1 MEERIQKILSAAGI
15 ASRRAAEEII
25 LEGRVR
31 VNGKVI
37 SELGAKADPDRD
49 HIKVDGKLIN
59 PKQPKAYIMLN
70 KPAGFVTTM
79 SDPEGRPIV
88 TNLLKGV
95 RVRVYPVG
103 RLDYDTEGLLLM
115 TNDGDLAHLVTHPKH
130 ELPKTYLVKVKGFLE
145 DRHVEMLEQ
154 GVFLKDGKTAPARV
168 RKLRKEESNSWV
180 EITIHEGRKRQV
192 RRMIDHTGHSV
203 IKLKRTRVGSLSL
216 GDLPV
221 GMYRHLTLEEVQGLR
236 QMAMQDEAKQ
246 PVPRIMAP
254 KKSAEA
260 RSRAVRSETGDAKKP
275 VSGRDDSRMWGRGE
289 EKRRSRGQL
298 VRNVTSVKDGSVR
311 RTSSVER
318 VRREALPMSKPIGA
332 VRIGEGGPSRGPIEQ
347 LQGKQNDRM
356 ARGAGADRRPRV
368 EGARKPPFRGQR
380 SEERPRWSEQRG
392 TSGGPARPSG
402 DRARPTGS
410 AMGRPRP
417 DARGARA
424 GGGASGFGEKR
435 SSRPA
440 LGGKVYGTGQRSE
453 ERPRW
458 SEQRGASGGPARPSG
473 DRSRPTGSAMG
484 RQRPDARGVRAGR
497 ESAGS
502 GEKRTAR
509 PAFGGKVSGTREGGS
524 SGRPSRPS
532 GDRARPASFTTGRPR
547 PDAQGARSGSSGTG
561 FGEKRTIRPAFGGK
575 VYGTRKRGPVSA
587 SGPRPGGL
595 KRTGPKTS
603 GPRPGSTR
611 SPRSRR
617 P

>member
-31 VNGKVI
+31 VNGKVV

-70 KPAGFVTTM
+70 KPAGFVTAM

-88 TNLLKGV
+88 ANLLKGV

-103 RLDYDTEGLLLM
+103 RLDYDTEGLLLL

-221 GMYRHLTLEEVQGLR
+221 GMYRHLTLDEVQGLR

-246 PVPRIMAP
+246 PAPRIMAP
-254 KKSAEA
+254 MKSMEA
-260 RSRAVRSETGDAKKP
+260 RSMAVRRGTGEAQKL
-275 VSGRDDSRMWGRGE
+275 VSGRNDGAMWGRGE

-298 VRNVTSVKDGSVR
+298 LRKVTSVKDGSVR
-311 RTSSVER
+311 RTASVER
-318 VRREALPMSKPIGA
+318 SREVPVPRAPFVEAAKT
-332 VRIGEGGPSRGPIEQ
+332 GERGPSRGPIEQ

-392 TSGGPARPSG
+392 T
-402 DRARPTGS
+402 
-410 AMGRPRP
+410 
-417 DARGARA
+417 
-424 GGGASGFGEKR
+424 
-435 SSRPA
+435 
-440 LGGKVYGTGQRSE
+440 
-453 ERPRW
+453 
-458 SEQRGASGGPARPSG
+458 SGGPARPSG

>member
-31 VNGKVI
+31 VNGKVV

-88 TNLLKGV
+88 ANLLKGV

-103 RLDYDTEGLLLM
+103 RLDYDTEGLLLL

-130 ELPKTYLVKVKGFLE
+130 ELPKTYLVKVKGFLD

-203 IKLKRTRVGSLSL
+203 IKLKRTRIGSLSL

-221 GMYRHLTLEEVQGLR
+221 GMYRHLTLDEVQGLR

-246 PVPRIMAP
+246 PAPRIMAP
-254 KKSAEA
+254 KNSVEA
-260 RSRAVRSETGDAKKP
+260 RSRADRREAGNAQKP
-275 VSGRDDSRMWGRGE
+275 VSGRDDGAMWGRGE
-289 EKRRSRGQL
+289 EKRRSREKL
-298 VRNVTSVKDGSVR
+298 LRNVIGVTDGTVR
-311 RTSSVER
+311 RTASVER
-318 VRREALPMSKPIGA
+318 SREVPVPRALFVEAAKT
-332 VRIGEGGPSRGPIEQ
+332 GERGPSRGPIEQ
-347 LQGKQNDRM
+347 LQGKQIDRM
-356 ARGAGADRRPRV
+356 ARGADADRRPRV
-368 EGARKPPFRGQR
+368 EGARKPPFR
-380 SEERPRWSEQRG
+380 
-392 TSGGPARPSG
+392 
-402 DRARPTGS
+402 
-410 AMGRPRP
+410 
-417 DARGARA
+417 
-424 GGGASGFGEKR
+424 
-435 SSRPA
+435 
-440 LGGKVYGTGQRSE
+440 GQRSE

-497 ESAGS
+497 ESAGT

-509 PAFGGKVSGTREGGS
+509 PAFGGKVSGTRGGGS

-547 PDAQGARSGSSGTG
+547 PDARGTRTEG
-561 FGEKRTIRPAFGGK
+561 RGPGYGEKRFARPAFGGK
-575 VYGTRKRGPVSA
+575 VYGSRKRGPVNA
-587 SGPRPGGL
+587 PVL
-595 KRTGPKTS
+595 RTGGPKISRPKPS
-603 GPRPGSTR
+603 GQRPANTR
-611 SPRSRR
+611 GRGGRR

>member
-31 VNGKVI
+31 VNGKVV

-88 TNLLKGV
+88 ANLLKGV

-103 RLDYDTEGLLLM
+103 RLDYDTEGLLLL

-203 IKLKRTRVGSLSL
+203 IKLKRTRIGSLSL

-221 GMYRHLTLEEVQGLR
+221 GMYRHLTLDEVQGLR

-246 PVPRIMAP
+246 PAPRIMAP
-254 KKSAEA
+254 KKSVEA
-260 RSRAVRSETGDAKKP
+260 RSRAVRRETGDAQKP
-275 VSGRDDSRMWGRGE
+275 ARGRDDARMWGRGE
-289 EKRRSRGQL
+289 EKRRSREKL
-298 VRNVTSVKDGSVR
+298 LRNVIGVTDGTVR
-311 RTSSVER
+311 RTASVER
-318 VRREALPMSKPIGA
+318 SREVPVSRALFVEAAKT
-332 VRIGEGGPSRGPIEQ
+332 GERGPLRGPIEQ

-356 ARGAGADRRPRV
+356 ARGTDANRRPRV

-392 TSGGPARPSG
+392 T
-402 DRARPTGS
+402 
-410 AMGRPRP
+410 
-417 DARGARA
+417 
-424 GGGASGFGEKR
+424 
-435 SSRPA
+435 
-440 LGGKVYGTGQRSE
+440 
-453 ERPRW
+453 
-458 SEQRGASGGPARPSG
+458 SGGPARPSG

-561 FGEKRTIRPAFGGK
+561 FGEKRTTRPAFGGK

>member
-1 MEERIQKILSAAGI
+1 MEERIQKILSAAGV

-31 VNGKVI
+31 VNGKVV
-37 SELGAKADPDRD
+37 SELGTKADPDRD

-88 TNLLKGV
+88 ANLLKGV

-103 RLDYDTEGLLLM
+103 RLDYDTEGLLLL

-145 DRHVEMLEQ
+145 DRHIEMLEQ

-168 RKLRKEESNSWV
+168 RKLRKEEANSWV

-203 IKLKRTRVGSLSL
+203 IKLKRTKVGTLSL

-221 GMYRHLTLEEVQGLR
+221 GMFRHLTLDEVQGLR

-246 PVPRIMAP
+246 PTPRIIVP
-254 KKSAEA
+254 KKIEEVRIRTA
-260 RSRAVRSETGDAKKP
+260 RSETVDARRP
-275 VSGRDDSRMWGRGE
+275 ASGRDEAPMWGRGE
-289 EKRRSRGQL
+289 EKRRSREKL
-298 VRNVTSVKDGSVR
+298 LRNVIGVTDGTVR
-311 RTSSVER
+311 RTASVER
-318 VRREALPMSKPIGA
+318 SREVPVPRAPFVEAAKT
-332 VRIGEGGPSRGPIEQ
+332 GERGPSRGPTEH
-347 LQGKQNDRM
+347 LQGKENDRM
-356 ARGAGADRRPRV
+356 ARGAGTDRRPRV

-440 LGGKVYGTGQRSE
+440 FGSKVYATGQRSE

-484 RQRPDARGVRAGR
+484 RPRPDARGVRSGR

-502 GEKRTAR
+502 GEKRTVR

-532 GDRARPASFTTGRPR
+532 GERERPTSFTTGRPR

-561 FGEKRTIRPAFGGK
+561 FGEKRTTRPAFGGK

-587 SGPRPGGL
+587 SGPRPGGP

>member
-31 VNGKVI
+31 VNGKVV

-88 TNLLKGV
+88 ANLLKGV

-103 RLDYDTEGLLLM
+103 RLDYDTEGLLLL

-154 GVFLKDGKTAPARV
+154 GVFLKDGRTAPARV

-203 IKLKRTRVGSLSL
+203 IKLKRTRIGNLSL

-221 GMYRHLTLEEVQGLR
+221 GVYRHLTLDEVQGLR
-236 QMAMQDEAKQ
+236 QMAMQDEAKLLA
-246 PVPRIMAP
+246 PRIMAP
-254 KKSAEA
+254 KKSVEA
-260 RSRAVRSETGDAKKP
+260 RSRVRRETGDAQKS
-275 VSGRDDSRMWGRGE
+275 VRGRDDSRMWGRGE
-289 EKRRSRGQL
+289 EKRRSREQL
-298 VRNVTSVKDGSVR
+298 VRNVISVKDGSVR

-332 VRIGEGGPSRGPIEQ
+332 VRTGERGP
-347 LQGKQNDRM
+347 
-356 ARGAGADRRPRV
+356 ARGAGDRWQGSQMDKMARGTAADRRPQ
-368 EGARKPPFRGQR
+368 GDSGRKPAFRGHR
-380 SEERPRWSEQRG
+380 EDDRHRMSEQRG
-392 TSGGPARPSG
+392 PAGSPARPSG
-402 DRARPTGS
+402 DRVRTAIRQSPTQ
-410 AMGRPRP
+410 GRSRP
-417 DARGARA
+417 DARGGRA
-424 GGGASGFGEKR
+424 EGRGSGQGEKR
-435 SSRPA
+435 F
-440 LGGKVYGTGQRSE
+440 
-453 ERPRW
+453 
-458 SEQRGASGGPARPSG
+458 AS
-473 DRSRPTGSAMG
+473 
-484 RQRPDARGVRAGR
+484 
-497 ESAGS
+497 
-502 GEKRTAR
+502 
-509 PAFGGKVSGTREGGS
+509 
-524 SGRPSRPS
+524 
-532 GDRARPASFTTGRPR
+532 
-547 PDAQGARSGSSGTG
+547 
-561 FGEKRTIRPAFGGK
+561 PAFGGK
-575 VYGTRKRGPVSA
+575 VYGSRKRGPVSGP
-587 SGPRPGGL
+587 GPRPGG
-595 KRTGPKTS
+595 PK
-603 GPRPGSTR
+603 
-611 SPRSRR
+611 RSRPKPSGQQPANTR
-617 P
+617 GRGGRRL

>member
-31 VNGKVI
+31 VNGKVV

-88 TNLLKGV
+88 ANLLKGV

-103 RLDYDTEGLLLM
+103 RLDYDTEGLLLL

-145 DRHVEMLEQ
+145 DRHIEMLEQ

-168 RKLRKEESNSWV
+168 RKLRKEEANSWL

-221 GMYRHLTLEEVQGLR
+221 GMYRHLTLDEVQGLR
-236 QMAMQDEAKQ
+236 QMALQDEAKQ
-246 PVPRIMAP
+246 PAPRIMAP
-254 KKSAEA
+254 KKSEDA
-260 RSRAVRSETGDAKKP
+260 RSKTVRRETGGARKP
-275 VSGRDDSRMWGRGE
+275 VGGRDDGAMWGRGE

-311 RTSSVER
+311 RASSVER

-332 VRIGEGGPSRGPIEQ
+332 ARIGEGGPARGPGERWQ
-347 LQGKQNDRM
+347 
-356 ARGAGADRRPRV
+356 ARRKDEMVHGAPVDRRPHAAS
-368 EGARKPPFRGQR
+368 GRKPAFSGRR
-380 SEERPRWSEQRG
+380 ADERPRMSEQRG
-392 TSGGPARPSG
+392 PSGGPARPSG
-402 DRARPTGS
+402 DRARTASRQSPTQGH
-410 AMGRPRP
+410 PRP
-417 DARGARA
+417 EATGTRTGGRA
-424 GGGASGFGEKR
+424 
-435 SSRPA
+435 PA
-440 LGGKVYGTGQRSE
+440 Y
-453 ERPRW
+453 
-458 SEQRGASGGPARPSG
+458 
-473 DRSRPTGSAMG
+473 
-484 RQRPDARGVRAGR
+484 
-497 ESAGS
+497 

-509 PAFGGKVSGTREGGS
+509 PAFGGKVYGS
-524 SGRPSRPS
+524 
-532 GDRARPASFTTGRPR
+532 
-547 PDAQGARSGSSGTG
+547 
-561 FGEKRTIRPAFGGK
+561 RT
-575 VYGTRKRGPVSA
+575 RGPVNA
-587 SGPRPGGL
+587 PAFRPGGP
-595 KRTGPKTS
+595 KRSGPKPT
-603 GPRPGSTR
+603 GQRPANTR
-611 SPRSRR
+611 GRGGRR